1 LTEAAKEIFIIGG
14 PNGAG
19 KTTAATVLLP
29 RFIRVQKYL
38 NADEIA
44 REIAPEAPDSA
55 AFAAGRAMI
64 ERMRE
69 FVRIQQSFAFET
81 TCSGKT
87 YLPLLERCKS
97 TGWRI
102 VVIYFWLSTPEDA
115 IARSSPGKQGWTRY
129 PEGWIRRRYYSGIRN
144 MLSLY
149 LPLADEAEIY
159 DNADAGR
166 ILIAEKRMSN
176 GLLVR
181 DLDRWSSLKE
191 ASAWNA

>member
-1 LTEAAKEIFIIGG
+1 
-14 PNGAG
+14 
-19 KTTAATVLLP
+19 
-29 RFIRVQKYL
+29 
-38 NADEIA
+38 
-44 REIAPEAPDSA
+44 
-55 AFAAGRAMI
+55 
-64 ERMRE
+64 
-69 FVRIQQSFAFET
+69 
-81 TCSGKT
+81 
-87 YLPLLERCKS
+87 
-97 TGWRI
+97 
-102 VVIYFWLSTPEDA
+102 
-115 IARSSPGKQGWTRY
+115 
-129 PEGWIRRRYYSGIRN
+129 